1 MYRYSPNRFL
11 CDIFTD
17 MRKAVEMLRFD
28 LIPGLIEE
36 AQIYGNRME
45 AKLDDQN
52 DIKQLLEDKSKL
64 NDEVSELSKKKEA
77 IEKWLGGEENEEA
90 IKKAMAAT
98 GDSLSDR
105 ISRLQNHPRDDG
117 DTGC

>member
-1 MYRYSPNRFL
+1 MYRYTPNRFL

-28 LIPGLIEE
+28 LIPGLVEE

-64 NDEVSELSKKKEA
+64 NDEVIELRKKKEA
-77 IEKWLGGEENEEA
+77 LEKELEKENGNE
-90 IKKAMAAT
+90 
-98 GDSLSDR
+98 
-105 ISRLQNHPRDDG
+105 
-117 DTGC
+117 